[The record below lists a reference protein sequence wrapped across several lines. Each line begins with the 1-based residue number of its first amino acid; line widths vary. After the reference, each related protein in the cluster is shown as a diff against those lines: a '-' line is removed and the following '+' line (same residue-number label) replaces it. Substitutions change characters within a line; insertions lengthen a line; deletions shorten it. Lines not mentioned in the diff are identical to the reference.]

1 MPAEPAK
8 VTVRMYNVGFGDCF
22 LLTFHYAPPLP
33 RRGEVL
39 RWSGG
44 RRVAAVAGGPD
55 CSKDLGPLVAR
66 GAGWAGR
73 SKGWNSRCHC
83 RAAASAGLW
92 PPLLRRPLPGPC
104 VGARQPLPP
113 LPAASAAVGPR
124 GVLRTAVARRHRAPW
139 AQGRVS
145 GAWSAGARGAPA
157 QRAEIGRASCR
168 GRGEISV

>member
-44 RRVAAVAGGPD
+44 RRVAAVAGGPE

-83 RAAASAGLW
+83 RAAASAAVG
-92 PPLLRRPLPGPC
+92 RRCCGGRCRGPC
-104 VGARQPLPP
+104 Y
-113 LPAASAAVGPR
+113 GP
-124 GVLRTAVARRHRAPW
+124 
-139 AQGRVS
+139 
-145 GAWSAGARGAPA
+145 
-157 QRAEIGRASCR
+157 
-168 GRGEISV
+168 